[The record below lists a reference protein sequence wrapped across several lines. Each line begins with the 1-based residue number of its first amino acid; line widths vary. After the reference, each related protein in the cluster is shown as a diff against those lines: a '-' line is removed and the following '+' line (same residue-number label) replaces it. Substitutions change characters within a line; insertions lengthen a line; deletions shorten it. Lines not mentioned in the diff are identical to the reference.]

1 MYNWAPHI
9 VQSLVHGANVAVT
22 HLQQEA
28 ILLSK
33 TNVKKILQAGRPF
46 VVTDP
51 NPPIAYQDLY
61 LAVHTL
67 NIYPFRAQIVPPVLI
82 LGIAHLI
89 EWYNLLPYW
98 MPSIGHRR
106 PQIGGN
112 TRQLQPALFSICTH
126 LIASNAEVG
135 KSIAVGGLGY
145 EGVITTL
152 QGIVLEII
160 EWNREHEAKYS
171 ANGTRTA
178 AVQNKVYT
186 RSSLLPEQLRNV
198 AHTM

>member
-1 MYNWAPHI
+1 M
-9 VQSLVHGANVAVT
+9 HGANVAVA

-33 TNVKKILQAGRPF
+33 VSVKKIPQAGRPF

-61 LAVHTL
+61 LAVSTL

-82 LGIAHLI
+82 LGIAHII

-98 MPSIGHRR
+98 MPSIGNRLPR
-106 PQIGGN
+106 IRGDA
-112 TRQLQPALFSICTH
+112 RQLQPALFSICTH
-126 LIASNAEVG
+126 LIASNAEAG
-135 KSIAVGGLGY
+135 KSIAEGGLGY

-160 EWNREHEAKYS
+160 EWNREHEAAGS
-171 ANGTRTA
+171 TSGMRTA
-178 AVQNKVYT
+178 AAQKKVYT
-186 RSSLLPEQLRNV
+186 RSSLLPEQLRNA
-198 AHTM
+198 AHNI